1 MEASSGPRTTVCVL
15 VSVDSF
21 DHPVPFAPIEGGKAR
36 NNVDRLADVLA
47 PRRGRRTGRARRP
60 APRVLKVVNP
70 AHPGKILNLLRSLAD
85 TPPDLLV
92 FYYMGHGYLDPH
104 DPAERD
110 KFYLATRASSPED
123 ISHTALSFR
132 DLAGALRYI
141 GAGSTV
147 VILDCCFS
155 GNFPSNALPED
166 RSFTV
171 LASSRRGFLISPGEP
186 GEPLTPFTAQLVR
199 ALGEGPRSLGALGK
213 RLAELAQ
220 EPHNRPVSPYLPWHP
235 VEVSVGNGAGTVLPP
250 ADDGPLKPPF
260 EPPQRGPGLRERLR
274 TLLRARRW
282 QLALTAL
289 LLSVAA
295 LIGWHFLPG
304 GSSSCPPPLELRMA
318 TAPEEVDALRQ
329 LVRAFED
336 TPLNH
341 ASVSGAQDC
350 RTARFTVYGAS
361 LDALTGAFSDAER
374 WGHGAP
380 LAEVGPQPD
389 VWVAQSSAAVSQVR
403 ARLVP
408 PPGQRGDTFFDPVS
422 LMTDRPVLVLTD
434 PARRALGLAPAPDEP
449 HRLTWKRLRGALA
462 ESPART
468 RPVLL
473 RPNPTVSGVGLAH
486 TLGMYAANGA
496 GEFDRDS
503 GLLPADRV
511 HWLETEVISQGRSVA
526 ESAQALCAL
535 AEPDDTGGPGDGGAP
550 VASGALVS
558 GRQAALYAQRP
569 AQYCSGDAEP
579 DVHRYVLDGGPP
591 LDYQLVSILWP
602 ADDRAE
608 RSRAVDAFRR
618 WVRSE
623 EGAGTVRATGFTP
636 HEQDGFLFRL
646 SDRDVADR
654 LALFHAAHPEL
665 RLDVVFDITGSMRE
679 NDRFEAARTAVGE
692 ALNRLG
698 EDDRYRLSVF
708 PTGDD
713 GTGLRKLTDGWQA
726 VPPGGAELP
735 LTAGTLRPRG
745 IRQAD
750 LHHALRTVADG
761 LETSPDDDRQHAVLL
776 VTDGDFL
783 NGSPPRTGLLAEVAE
798 ELRRR
803 DVPVIVASM
812 RPYGCAAERDTGILA
827 EHSGGEC
834 EPLSGDLAATV
845 SRHVAALT
853 EGRQAR

>member
-21 DHPVPFAPIEGGKAR
+21 DHPVPFPPIEGDKAR
-36 NNVDRLADVLA
+36 NNVDRLAEVLA
-47 PRRGRRTGRARRP
+47 PQRGRLRGKAHRSE
-60 APRVLKVVNP
+60 PRVVKEVNP
-70 AHPGKILNLLRSLAD
+70 AHPGHILNLLRSLKNR
-85 TPPDLLV
+85 PPDLLV

-104 DPAERD
+104 DPAEPE
-110 KFYLATRASSPED
+110 KFYLATRVSSPED

-155 GNFPSNALPED
+155 GNFPSNALPQD
-166 RSFTV
+166 RAFTV
-171 LASSRRGFLISPGEP
+171 LASSRRNFLISPGAPE
-186 GEPLTPFTAQLVR
+186 EPLTPFTAQLVR
-199 ALGEGPRSLGALGK
+199 ALGEGPRPLGELGK
-213 RLAELAQ
+213 RLAELAR

-235 VEVSVGNGAGTVLPP
+235 VEVSVGNGASTVLPP
-250 ADDGPLKPPF
+250 ADGDPPKPPSGGTPD
-260 EPPQRGPGLRERLR
+260 EPGLRKPLAA
-274 TLLRARRW
+274 LLRAHRR
-282 QLALTAL
+282 LVVTAL
-289 LLSVAA
+289 LLGVAV
-295 LIGWHFLPG
+295 PG
-304 GSSSCPPPLELRMA
+304 GCHALRGGSPPCPPPLELRMA
-318 TAPEEVDALRQ
+318 TAPEEVDALRH

-336 TPLNH
+336 TELNH

-408 PPGQRGDTFFDPVS
+408 PPDQPGDTFFDSDS

-434 PARRALGLAPAPDEP
+434 PARRALGLPPSPDEP
-449 HRLTWKRLRGALA
+449 RRLTWRQLRDDLA
-462 ESPART
+462 ELPDST

-473 RPNPTVSGVGLAH
+473 RPNPTVSGVGLTH
-486 TLGMYAANGA
+486 TLGMYAADGA
-496 GEFDRDS
+496 GEFGRDS

-511 HWLETEVISQGRSVA
+511 HWLETEVISRGRSVA

-535 AEPDDTGGPGDGGAP
+535 AEPDDTGGPGDGGTP
-550 VASGALVS
+550 VVSGALVS
-558 GRQAALYAQRP
+558 GRQAALYAERP

-579 DVHRYVLDGGPP
+579 DVHHYVLDGGPP

-608 RSRAVDAFRR
+608 RTRAVDTFRR
-618 WVRSE
+618 WARST
-623 EGAGTVRATGFTP
+623 EGAEAVRATGFTP
-636 HEQDGFLFRL
+636 QEGDGFLFRL

-713 GTGLRKLTDGWQA
+713 GTGLRQLTDGWQA
-726 VPPGGAELP
+726 VPAGGVELP
-735 LTAGTLRPRG
+735 LTSDTLRPRG
-745 IRQAD
+745 VRQAD
-750 LHHALRTVADG
+750 LYRALRAVADG
-761 LETSPDDDRQHAVLL
+761 LEAHPGDDRRHAVLL

-783 NGSPPRTGLLAEVAE
+783 NGRPPRTDRLADIAR

-812 RPYGCAAERDTGILA
+812 RPYGCAAERDTGTLA

-834 EPLSGDLAATV
+834 EPLSGDLAATL

-853 EGRQAR
+853 EGRQAG